1 MTDQTTA
8 GPATGRPPT
17 PARPSARPSVGV
29 DVGGTS
35 TVTVVLDGDG
45 RVGERDTSP
54 TPSGAAAIAAHTAQ
68 AVRRTAARAGLAL
81 DDLAGVG
88 IGVPGVV
95 DPGPGTV
102 ANAVNL
108 GIDGSAPLAALVAT
122 ALGAA
127 GLGAAGLAD
136 DGAPR
141 VVVENDLN
149 AAVLGAAHVL
159 HERTGTAVDDLA
171 FIALGTG
178 LAAGIMLDGRLRRG
192 PHRAA
197 GEIGH
202 LRYVPDGL
210 PCKCGQTG
218 CLERYGSGSALDA
231 AWGPSR
237 SGRPAPVEVFE
248 AAAAGDAFAVGV
260 RDEFVAAVAAAVR
273 VLVLTCD
280 VGRVVI
286 GGGVAQLGEPLLRA
300 LVTELDRQAASSP
313 FLAAADLPSRVQLA
327 PAGLPVGAVGA
338 ALVARGGR

>member
-1 MTDQTTA
+1 MTHRTTA
-8 GPATGRPPT
+8 
-17 PARPSARPSVGV
+17 PSVGV
-29 DVGGTS
+29 DIGGTT
-35 TVTVVLDGDG
+35 TVAVVLDADG
-45 RVGERDTSP
+45 RVGERDVSR
-54 TPSGAAAIAAHTAQ
+54 TPSGAAAVAAHAAAA
-68 AVRRTAARAGLAL
+68 AVRVAARAGLPT
-81 DDLAGVG
+81 DDLGGVG

-95 DPGPGTV
+95 DPATGTV

-108 GIDGSAPLAALVAT
+108 GIDASVPLAALVGS
-122 ALGAA
+122 ALEDASAA
-127 GLGAAGLAD
+127 RVTG
-136 DGAPR
+136 GAPR

-159 HERTGTAVDDLA
+159 RERAGTAVDDLA

-202 LRYVPDGL
+202 LRYVPDGV

-248 AAAAGDAFAVGV
+248 AAAAGDAHAVRV
-260 RDEFVAAVAAAVR
+260 RDEFVAAVASAVR

-286 GGGVAQLGEPLLRA
+286 GGGVAQLGEPLLAA
-300 LVTELDRQAASSP
+300 LVAELDRQAAASP
-313 FLAAADLPSRVQLA
+313 FLAAADLPRRVQLA